1 MKLTANLQIISCKA
15 VNFFFNNSMQQ
26 TTIYKILTFI
36 LLPFAALFGF
46 FAFVM
51 FFIGLA
57 NPVILLPVFIMACFC
72 IYTIACMIFLVK
84 GIDRQQQCK
93 PSLKDW
99 IKVNGYVTAVMGMM
113 SLINSFSVLFYPK
126 SILIKLAGELLA
138 AQPVKPQG
146 ITVEAIAGMMA
157 VLSYI
162 MLFFSIVLLIQLL
175 INFKLLKKYSYLF
188 GGGTQ

>member
-1 MKLTANLQIISCKA
+1 
-15 VNFFFNNSMQQ
+15 MQKN
-26 TTIYKILTFI
+26 TLYKILTCI

-46 FAFVM
+46 FSLIM

-72 IYTIACMIFLVK
+72 IYTISCLIFLVK

-113 SLINSFSVLFYPK
+113 SLINSFSVLFYSK
-126 SILIKLAGELLA
+126 STLIKLAGELLA

-157 VLSYI
+157 VLSYV
-162 MLFFSIVLLIQLL
+162 MLVFSIVLLIQLF
-175 INFKLLKKYSYLF
+175 INFKLLRKYSYLF
-188 GGGTQ
+188 AVGTQ

>member
-26 TTIYKILTFI
+26 ITSYKILTFI

-72 IYTIACMIFLVK
+72 IYTIACMIFLVARFLLPDPRRYFPPEFNHCH
-84 GIDRQQQCK
+84 GVVAAPVVARDDVEVFSACNVLRC
-93 PSLKDW
+93 
-99 IKVNGYVTAVMGMM
+99 VGAV
-113 SLINSFSVLFYPK
+113 
-126 SILIKLAGELLA
+126 E
-138 AQPVKPQG
+138 
-146 ITVEAIAGMMA
+146 
-157 VLSYI
+157 
-162 MLFFSIVLLIQLL
+162 
-175 INFKLLKKYSYLF
+175 
-188 GGGTQ
+188 